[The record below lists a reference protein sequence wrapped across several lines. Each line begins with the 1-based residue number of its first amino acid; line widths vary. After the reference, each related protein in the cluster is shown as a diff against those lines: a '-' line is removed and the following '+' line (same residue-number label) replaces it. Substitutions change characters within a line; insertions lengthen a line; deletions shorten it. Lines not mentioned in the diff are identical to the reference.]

1 MDDLTNLAVETS
13 VNPPVQD
20 KAHLLS
26 VPPNMKYSNAQPL
39 WHLVLLD
46 TLSFGLYFIYWS
58 YRNLKDIKECKKTDI
73 NPVTKAL
80 ALLIPI
86 VGLAFLWEQL
96 VAFKNFTEE
105 AGIKNTFSPNW
116 MMTGVIVFN
125 GVSRLPDPYWLLSI
139 LVVVPVVIMQNK
151 LNQAWANIGPG
162 LKVRKLPTI
171 EDLLAVVL
179 SWVIM
184 IAIGLI
190 WG

>member
-1 MDDLTNLAVETS
+1 MDNLMNLAVETN
-13 VNPPVQD
+13 VTPPVQD
-20 KAHLLS
+20 KTHLLS

-46 TLSFGLYFIYWS
+46 LLSFGLYFIYWS
-58 YRNLKDIKECKKTDI
+58 YRNLKDIKECKKIDI

-116 MMTGVIVFN
+116 MMTGIIVFN

-151 LNQAWANIGPG
+151 LNQAWANVGPG

-171 EDLLAVVL
+171 GDLLAMVL
-179 SWVIM
+179 SWVIL